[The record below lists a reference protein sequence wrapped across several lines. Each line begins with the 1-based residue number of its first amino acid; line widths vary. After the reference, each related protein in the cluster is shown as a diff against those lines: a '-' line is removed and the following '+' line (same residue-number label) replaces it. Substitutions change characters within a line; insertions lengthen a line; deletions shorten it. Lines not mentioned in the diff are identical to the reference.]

1 MVKSFSYKTV
11 LVPAPA
17 LHTCTHVNSH
27 GGALPQ
33 SLWPT
38 LATSSFKEVGSSK
51 PVYLFCKLAIPP
63 NLMEAFP
70 KFQFLL
76 SEDFSLCQVDIS
88 LLSTVFRCGSVKL
101 DDNSVFGNGSMAVTM
116 CVKNISA
123 VALPFALGRAFHS
136 NCLEHVCYEDT

>member
-1 MVKSFSYKTV
+1 VGENLSFYTPVYTSSFSYKTV

-63 NLMEAFP
+63 NLMEAFS
-70 KFQFLL
+70 Q
-76 SEDFSLCQVDIS
+76 
-88 LLSTVFRCGSVKL
+88 
-101 DDNSVFGNGSMAVTM
+101 
-116 CVKNISA
+116 
-123 VALPFALGRAFHS
+123 LGFPPPR
-136 NCLEHVCYEDT
+136 